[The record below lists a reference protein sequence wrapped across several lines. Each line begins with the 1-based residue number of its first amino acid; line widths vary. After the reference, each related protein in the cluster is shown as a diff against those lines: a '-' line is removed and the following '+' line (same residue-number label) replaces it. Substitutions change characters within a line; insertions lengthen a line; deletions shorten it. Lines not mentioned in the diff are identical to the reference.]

1 MIIVLCPGMTP
12 PEATESFR
20 RHFTLLHRYL
30 HFFIPPTIAP
40 YDGPAIANYIQ
51 QQCPPDALLLFIGFS
66 AGVVG
71 AVYAARVWQSQGGA
85 IAALW
90 AWDGW
95 GMPLAESFPTVRVSH
110 DHFTHW
116 SSAVLGAGEQQ
127 FWADPPVTHLELWQ
141 EPHRVVG
148 WQAMGWGQRQRLTL
162 LEFCSNSLVHLK
174 PKNFAEDITA
184 D

>member
-1 MIIVLCPGMTP
+1 MVIVLCPGMTP

-20 RHFTLLHRYL
+20 RQFTLLHRYP
-30 HFFIPPTIAP
+30 HFFIPSTIAP
-40 YDGPAIANYIQ
+40 YDGPAIATYIQ
-51 QQCPPDALLLFIGFS
+51 QQCPPTASLLFIGFS

-71 AVYAARVWQSQGGA
+71 AVYAARFWQARGGA

-95 GMPLAESFPTVRVSH
+95 GMPLAELFPTVRISH

-116 SSAVLGAGEQQ
+116 SSAFLGAGDRQ

-141 EPHRVVG
+141 KPHCVQG
-148 WQAMGWGQRQRLTL
+148 WQALGWGQQRRLSL
-162 LEFCSNSLVHLK
+162 LDFCTALLVPIEPNESPQHHQ
-174 PKNFAEDITA
+174 I
-184 D
+184 